1 MEKIR
6 KLQEQKKALEM
17 QLREVNFKL
26 RNEPENRN
34 KYVIP
39 REIFKLKRQ
48 KKIKEIEIEQINNK
62 IKKLKERDV

>member
-6 KLQEQKKALEM
+6 KLEEEKRTLEK
-17 QLREVNFKL
+17 QLNDVNFKL
-26 RNEPENRN
+26 RNEPQNRN
-34 KYVIP
+34 KYVIS
-39 REIFKLKRQ
+39 REIFKLQRQ

>member
-6 KLQEQKKALEM
+6 KLEEEKKALEK
-17 QLREVNFKL
+17 QLNEINFKIQ
-26 RNEPENRN
+26 NEPQNRN
-34 KYVIP
+34 KYIIS